1 MGRIIATVN
10 TQEGAGKTTTATN
23 LAACLAMLGKK
34 VLLIDADAKAVA
46 TSSLNLDINDIGRP
60 TVYKLMKGEVCISEA
75 IIGTE
80 IDKLKFIASD
90 INLIGAEFEFLETE
104 GRNLI
109 LSKAISSVRDEYDFT
124 VIDCGSS
131 LGIVTLNALAAA
143 DSVLI
148 PVIPEFYALDGI
160 GKLLQTVRL
169 MQESENPGLEVEG
182 FVITMFDGRSKM
194 QSQSVAELRG
204 MFKDMVF
211 DTVILKNNKITEAP
225 RFGMPVV
232 LYDPQS
238 NSTANFTKLA
248 QEILAHRK

>member
-1 MGRIIATVN
+1 MGRVIATVN

-46 TSSLNLDINDIGRP
+46 TSSLNLDIDDPDRP
-60 TVYKLMKGEVCISEA
+60 TVHKLMKGLCGIAES

-80 IDKLKFIASD
+80 IDNLKFIASD
-90 INLIGAEFEFLETE
+90 INLIGAEFEFLDND

-109 LSKAISSVRDEYDFT
+109 LRKKLFSVKDDFDLT
-124 VIDCGSS
+124 IIDCGSS

-148 PVIPEFYALDGI
+148 PVQAEFYALDGI

-169 MQESENPGLEVEG
+169 MQESENPGLEIEG
-182 FVITMFDGRSKM
+182 FVITMFDGRSKT
-194 QSQSVAELRG
+194 QSQSVAEIRSI
-204 MFKDMVF
+204 FKDMVF
-211 DTVILKNNKITEAP
+211 DTVILRNDKINEAP
-225 RFGMPVV
+225 MHGMPVV
-232 LYDPQS
+232 LFDPSS
-238 NSTANFTKLA
+238 NSTANYTKLA
-248 QEILAHRK
+248 KEVLSHRR